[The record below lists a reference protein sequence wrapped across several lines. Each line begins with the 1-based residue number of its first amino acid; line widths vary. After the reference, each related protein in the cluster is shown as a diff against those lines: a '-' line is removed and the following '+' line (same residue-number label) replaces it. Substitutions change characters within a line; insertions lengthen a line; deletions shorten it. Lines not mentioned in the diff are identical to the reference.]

1 MTRREKPWLRA
12 ALPAQCLTMAAWI
25 VFFSF
30 SAGHRAHA
38 QEYPAK
44 PVRFILAFTAGGA
57 LDIIGRVITRKMSEN
72 LRVQM
77 AVDNRPGAGGII
89 GTEAAAK
96 ASPDGYTIF
105 LCNVTNAIYPGLYQ
119 KPVYDALRDFVAI
132 SPGASFSFIL
142 AVNPSMPV
150 QSVAQLVALAKKRP
164 DDIVYGSSGIGSPP
178 HLAGELMKNMTGMRM
193 THVPFA
199 GNPQAQQSLV
209 GGDIQVL
216 FINTANAM
224 PLIDAKRVR
233 GLAVSSLQRSQ
244 VAPGFP
250 TVAESGLPGFDISS
264 WGAFCGPART
274 PEAIVNKLNSEVT
287 KALEAPDVKSRLLQQ
302 GFEVTPM
309 PPARFQAYYK
319 AEIEKYKKIIR
330 DANIEMQ

>member
-1 MTRREKPWLRA
+1 MTTRRNFLVALSASLVGVPSLSRAQALSRPARIVLGYPPGGSIAAVARVLAEKLRNYYA
-12 ALPAQCLTMAAWI
+12 PA
-25 VFFSF
+25 VVV
-30 SAGHRAHA
+30 
-38 QEYPAK
+38 E
-44 PVRFILAFTAGGA
+44 
-57 LDIIGRVITRKMSEN
+57 
-72 LRVQM
+72 
-77 AVDNRPGAGGII
+77 NRPGAGGII

-274 PEAIVNKLNSEVT
+274 P
-287 KALEAPDVKSRLLQQ
+287 
-302 GFEVTPM
+302 
-309 PPARFQAYYK
+309 ARA
-319 AEIEKYKKIIR
+319 ACGR
-330 DANIEMQ
+330 WRR